1 MSSVQNRKS
10 GKIAIVGMSC
20 LYPGAPDLSSFWSN
34 IVRGVDSTREVSAS
48 EWNVEDY
55 YDPEAKKFGSVYSK
69 RGGFISEYA
78 DFDPLKYGVMPSG
91 VAGGDPDQ
99 FLTLRVAHEAMADA
113 GYLDNSKKTFDK
125 DRAEIILGRI
135 SAPGA
140 GSMNLTHQSKT
151 VHEVSSLLRGLLP
164 NHPEVVDAAINE
176 MTGRLVACNSDT
188 IPSAMPNVLAG
199 RIAAKLGFRGRN
211 LLIDAACASSMV
223 AVETAVQD
231 LLNYQCDLALA
242 GGLHVNASPVFFQM
256 FCGLGALSRKDIIRP
271 FDESADGTLLGEGI
285 GILVLK
291 RHEDAIADGDRI
303 YATICGVA
311 SSSDGHGGSVLSP
324 SMDGEALA
332 MEKAYQM
339 AGVSPKSIGLL
350 EAHGTGTP
358 TGDVVELQAV
368 QKVFGPAT
376 ESPDG
381 MPWCAVGSVKS
392 MIGHCQSA
400 SAVAGIIKAALA
412 LHHKIL
418 PPTLHVTEPNRK
430 IDWAKH
436 PCYVNTQSRPW
447 IHAENS
453 ADARRAAVSAFGFGG
468 INGHMILEEAEQG
481 SSMMRH
487 KNAVKAAS
495 EAKGKSVTPAAS
507 LAKFDTALLRDWDSE
522 VFAFTTNSADQLVA
536 DLKTLETYVL
546 RATDSGIPE
555 GFLKDLAYSVNC
567 KDLENGT
574 RKVDLE
580 SRKLYRLSI
589 IASTPEELVSKI
601 QYASKL
607 IDAGKPAAQE
617 TEKGVYYTSP
627 GTAIGGKV
635 GFLYPGLG
643 SAYGGMLSDLCL
655 HFPEVRE
662 VFDIVDTVA
671 HAEKAQ
677 ILPSRMIFPP
687 DLESSNSMDLASA
700 DFAVVAIL
708 LAEYALHQLLL
719 HLEIKPDALMGCST
733 GEFAAITTGGA
744 VDVLSVSETF
754 YGLSTNVARA
764 IPAAALAELRSLR
777 ILAPANE
784 VMALVKNNDVHLSAD
799 LGDRHIIVTG
809 TIAGTDALTEELTKH
824 KFVSQLLPI
833 AIPYHTPLVHD
844 LIDGEHDA
852 VKSVDIR
859 PLAVPGYACSTGARY
874 PDSENELRAMFT
886 ELFTKP
892 IRLRETI
899 KAMYEDGIKLF
910 VEVGPGG
917 VLSSVVDGILGN
929 KPHIA
934 VPTNLSSKPALTQL
948 HHVLAA
954 LNTQGVSA
962 NFGYLYMRRAPV
974 ALDWRSLKP
983 PEVKRQPIKLSLVH
997 TKLEV
1002 SPELA
1007 VPPAQVVP
1015 QAPSVSHGSSSK
1027 SNVQADAVSTGDV
1040 YGLVNS
1046 NGYADD
1052 STNANYLPPAENG
1065 YAGPEVE
1072 SANLLGSFM
1081 TTNAAFYNR
1090 MAAAQE
1096 RIMTAF
1102 LSSSNE
1108 DPYADDAN
1116 IFASDAVHFAHDP
1129 THFEHLEQG
1138 VGSPVQ
1144 PYAAAHQFALPGA
1157 ARPQASLNELPFL
1170 SRFRIRNSSSGTELD
1185 LHVDLQTDLYLLDH
1199 AVGGQVSVDPPAHV
1213 FLMPLMVSLEIMAE
1227 AAFAHAQEGVIVRLE
1242 QVKAFK
1248 RIAVDH
1254 QGFDLHLIAT
1264 GTNSRVH
1271 VKMFDA
1277 IDMVNPILVADFVFE
1292 SQYPSG
1298 GASPEISVSGSA
1310 PTALTQRAQLYTR
1323 PNMFHGPRMQAVISL
1338 DTVGNKVIAGKAEA
1352 HPAVDWMP
1360 HVPVANFLL
1369 HPLLLD
1375 NASQFVLF
1383 YLYEKQ
1389 MPAIA
1394 LLPFFVESI
1403 EFFYSPHQLPPVVS
1417 GRAILHT
1424 VTDKATE
1431 AKVEVVD
1438 DNNRVWMRVN
1448 GINSKRVMPQEKLVE
1463 FFHDPIYRHI
1473 AERVAVN
1480 SELAGRCVLTE
1491 FKTGLLPEDEAVLD
1505 WCLDYLLTKN
1515 ERGFWR
1521 EKLRFEKRRTDWL
1534 HGRIA
1539 AKEAVR
1545 MLVRERLGRD
1555 IGMLDIEISKDDDRR
1570 PVVQISGGIENVLVS
1585 LSHTNGV
1592 AVALASFLTDGKP
1605 GVDAEEITTREPDFA
1620 ARFLKAE
1627 ELNYLEN
1634 CAPNIRDA
1642 ELTRLW
1648 SAKESVYKALGGS
1661 LELTSFTIEIPTLT
1675 PNAMAIS
1682 NANSSMKFRV
1692 FSEVAGRHVLSYTLS

>member
-1 MSSVQNRKS
+1 MSSAANRNS

-34 IVRGVDSTREVSAS
+34 IVRGVDATREVSSS
-48 EWNVEDY
+48 EWDVDDY
-55 YDPEAKKFGSVYSK
+55 YDPESRKFGSVYSK

-78 DFDPLKYGVMPSG
+78 DFDPLQFGVMPSG

-113 GYLDNSKKTFDK
+113 GYLDGKKQFDK
-125 DRAEIILGRI
+125 DRAEVILGRI

-151 VHEVSSLLRGLLP
+151 VHEVSGLLRGLLP
-164 NHPEVVDAAINE
+164 NHPEVVDAAVSE
-176 MTGRLVACNSDT
+176 MTSRLVTCNSDT

-231 LLNYQCDLALA
+231 LLSHQCDFALA

-311 SSSDGHGGSVLSP
+311 SSSDGYGGSVLSP
-324 SMDGEALA
+324 SLDGEALA
-332 MEKAYQM
+332 MEKAYKM
-339 AGVSPKSIGLL
+339 AGISPKSIGLL

-368 QKVFGPAT
+368 EKVFGQAS
-376 ESPDG
+376 ESRDG
-381 MPWCAVGSVKS
+381 KPWCAIGSVKS

-418 PPTLHVTEPNRK
+418 PPTLHVSEPNRK
-430 IDWAKH
+430 INWEKH

-453 ADARRAAVSAFGFGG
+453 EEARRAAVSAFGFGG
-468 INGHMILEEAEQG
+468 INGHMILEEAEKG
-481 SSMMRH
+481 SSMTRH
-487 KNAVKAAS
+487 KSAVKAAS
-495 EAKGKSVTPAAS
+495 EQGMPVTPAAS
-507 LAKFDTALLRDWDSE
+507 LASLDSALMRTWDSE
-522 VFAFTTNSADQLVA
+522 VFALSANSPAELA
-536 DLKTLETYVL
+536 KDLETLETYVT
-546 RATDSGIPE
+546 RSMESGIPE
-555 GFLKDLAYSVNC
+555 GFFKDLAFSINC
-567 KDLENGT
+567 RKLGANGAT
-574 RKVDLE
+574 GGAINMPANN
-580 SRKLYRLSI
+580 SRKIYRLSI
-589 IASTPEELVSKI
+589 VAANLDELVSRV
-601 QYASKL
+601 QYARKL
-607 IDAGKPAAQE
+607 IEAGKPAVQE
-617 TEKGVYYTSP
+617 ADKGVYYTSP

-643 SAYGGMLSDLCL
+643 SAYGGMLSDLCM

-671 HAEKAQ
+671 LAEKASV
-677 ILPSRMIFPP
+677 LPSRMIFPP
-687 DLESSNSMDLASA
+687 DRDSSNSMELASA

-777 ILAPANE
+777 ILAPASD

-799 LGDRHIIVTG
+799 LGERHIIVTG
-809 TIAGTDALTEELTKH
+809 TIAGTDALSDELAKR
-824 KFVSQLLPI
+824 KIVSQVLPI

-859 PLAVPGYACSTGARY
+859 PLVVPSYACSTAERY
-874 PDSENELRAMFT
+874 PADEKQLRAMFT
-886 ELFTKP
+886 DLFTKP

-899 KAMYEDGIKLF
+899 QTMYDDGIRLF
-910 VEVGPGG
+910 IEVGPGG
-917 VLSSVVDGILGN
+917 VLSSVVDGILGS

-948 HHVLAA
+948 NHVLAA
-954 LNTQGVSA
+954 LYTQGVSA
-962 NFGYLYMRRAPV
+962 NFEYLYMRRAPV
-974 ALDWRSLKP
+974 ELDWRSLKAP
-983 PEVKRQPIKLSLVH
+983 VVKRQPLKLSLVH

-1007 VPPAQVVP
+1007 VPLAQT
-1015 QAPSVSHGSSSK
+1015 VSQISSLPDNSPHDRYENTQSDCGSS
-1027 SNVQADAVSTGDV
+1027 
-1040 YGLVNS
+1040 
-1046 NGYADD
+1046 
-1052 STNANYLPPAENG
+1052 
-1065 YAGPEVE
+1065 EVE

-1081 TTNAAFYNR
+1081 NTNAAFYSR
-1090 MAAAQE
+1090 MAATQE

-1102 LSSSNE
+1102 LSSNVEQPFSDE
-1108 DPYADDAN
+1108 TN
-1116 IFASDAVHFAHDP
+1116 IYASDD
-1129 THFEHLEQG
+1129 
-1138 VGSPVQ
+1138 VQ
-1144 PYAAAHQFALPGA
+1144 NLPGLVSHHQWQED
-1157 ARPQASLNELPFL
+1157 RQASECAGLQQNRDDFGNVSEPPFL
-1170 SRFRIRNSSSGTELD
+1170 SRFRIRAVAGSTEFD
-1185 LHVDLQTDLYLLDH
+1185 LHIGLDTDLYLLDH
-1199 AVGGQVSVDPPAHV
+1199 AVGGQVSVEPPARV

-1227 AAFAHAQEGVIVRLE
+1227 AASAHAGEGVIVRLE

-1248 RIAVDH
+1248 RISVDH
-1254 QGFDLHLIAT
+1254 LGVDLHLSAT
-1264 GTNSRVH
+1264 GDSSRVH

-1277 IDMVNPILVADFVFE
+1277 GDMVNPILIADFLFAMK
-1292 SQYPSG
+1292 YPEV
-1298 GASPEISVSGSA
+1298 ASAPEITVTGNS
-1310 PTALTQRAQLYTR
+1310 PTNLTERSQLYAP
-1323 PNMFHGPRMQAVISL
+1323 PNMFHGSRMQAVTAI
-1338 DTVGNKVIAGKAEA
+1338 TNVGNKSIEGLAEA
-1352 HPAVDWMP
+1352 SPARHWMP

-1394 LLPFFVESI
+1394 LLPFFIESV
-1403 EFFYSPHQLPPVVS
+1403 EFFYSPNDLPPVIS
-1417 GRAILHT
+1417 GRALLHT
-1424 VTDKATE
+1424 VSEKATE

-1438 DNNRVWMRVN
+1438 DLNRVWMRVN
-1448 GINSKRVMPQEKLVE
+1448 GINSKRVMPHEKLVD
-1463 FFHDPIYRHI
+1463 FFHKPLQRHI
-1473 AERVAVN
+1473 ATRRTVN
-1480 SELAGRCVLTE
+1480 QALSHLCVLTE
-1491 FKTGLLPEDEAVLD
+1491 FKTGLLPADDAILD
-1505 WCLDYLLTKN
+1505 WCLDYLLTRS
-1515 ERGFWR
+1515 ERSFWR
-1521 EKLRFEKRRTDWL
+1521 TQLKFEKRKTDWL

-1545 MLVRERLGRD
+1545 MLVKERLGRE
-1555 IGMLDIEISKDDDRR
+1555 IGMLDIEISNDFDRR
-1570 PVVQISGGIENVLVS
+1570 PLVAVSGGIAGLS
-1585 LSHTNGV
+1585 ISISHTDGI
-1592 AVALASFLTDGKP
+1592 AVALASFLSDGKP
-1605 GVDAEEITTREPDFA
+1605 GVDAEKIQTRDPDLA
-1620 ARFLKAE
+1620 DRFLTVDE
-1627 ELNYLEN
+1627 SGYLNS
-1634 CAPNIRDA
+1634 CASHSRDT

-1648 SAKESVYKALGGS
+1648 SAKEAVYKSLGGEF
-1661 LELTSFTIEIPTLT
+1661 ELTSFEIDV
-1675 PNAMAIS
+1675 
-1682 NANSSMKFRV
+1682 SSMTPYAMSIHNTGTTSRFQV
-1692 FSEVAGRHVLSYTLS
+1692 YSELVGDYVLSYTLA

>member
-1 MSSVQNRKS
+1 MSSAENRKS

-34 IVRGVDSTREVSAS
+34 IVRGVDSTREVSPS

-55 YDPEAKKFGSVYSK
+55 YDPEARKFGSVYSK

-113 GYLDNSKKTFDK
+113 GYLDKPFDK

-151 VHEVSSLLRGLLP
+151 VHEVSNLLRGLLP
-164 NHPEVVDAAINE
+164 NHPEVVEAAISE
-176 MTGRLVACNSDT
+176 MTGKLVTCNSDT

-231 LLNYQCDLALA
+231 LLSHQCDFALA

-271 FDESADGTLLGEGI
+271 FDECADGTLLGEGI

-332 MEKAYQM
+332 MEKAYKM
-339 AGVSPKSIGLL
+339 AGVSPKSVGLL

-368 QKVFGPAT
+368 EKVFGQAT
-376 ESPDG
+376 ESADG
-381 MPWCAVGSVKS
+381 MPWCAIGSVKS

-418 PPTLHVTEPNRK
+418 PPTLHVSEPNRK
-430 IDWAKH
+430 INWAKH

-481 SSMMRH
+481 SSMKRH
-487 KNAVKAAS
+487 KDAVKAAS
-495 EAKGKSVTPAAS
+495 EAKGKPVTPAAS
-507 LAKFDTALLRDWDSE
+507 LANLDTSLLRDWDSE

-536 DLKTLETYVL
+536 DLKTLETYVA
-546 RATDSGIPE
+546 RSTENGVPE
-555 GFLKDLAYSVNC
+555 GFLKNLAFSVNC
-567 KDLENGT
+567 KRAESGDNKL
-574 RKVDLE
+574 DLE
-580 SRKLYRLSI
+580 SRKIYRLCI
-589 IASTPEELVSKI
+589 VAANPEELVSRI

-617 TEKGVYYTSP
+617 TDKGVYYTSP

-777 ILAPANE
+777 ILAPAKD

-809 TIAGTDALTEELTKH
+809 TIAGTEALTEELTKH

-859 PLAVPGYACSTGARY
+859 PLAVPGYACSTGERY
-874 PDSENELRAMFT
+874 PDDEKQLRAMFT
-886 ELFTKP
+886 DLFTKP

-899 KAMYEDGIKLF
+899 KAMYDDGIKLF

-954 LNTQGVSA
+954 LYTQGVSA
-962 NFGYLYMRRAPV
+962 NFEYLYMRRAPV
-974 ALDWRSLKP
+974 TLDWKSLKV
-983 PEVKRQPIKLSLVH
+983 PEVKRQPLKLSLIH

-1007 VPPAQVVP
+1007 VPPAQVVS
-1015 QAPSVSHGSSSK
+1015 QAPSISHGLSNS
-1027 SNVQADAVSTGDV
+1027 SNVSADALSASDI
-1040 YGLVNS
+1040 YGRANAD
-1046 NGYADD
+1046 GYADHSD
-1052 STNANYLPPAENG
+1052 HAHYPAYVENG
-1065 YAGPEVE
+1065 SGSPEAE

-1090 MAAAQE
+1090 MAATQE

-1108 DPYADDAN
+1108 DPYGDEAN

-1129 THFEHLEQG
+1129 VHFEHHEQG
-1138 VGSPVQ
+1138 IGAPVY
-1144 PYAAAHQFALPGA
+1144 PHAAEQFAFSGA
-1157 ARPQASLNELPFL
+1157 EVVQANLNEPPFL
-1170 SRFRIRNSSSGTELD
+1170 NRFRISRSSGATELD

-1199 AVGGQVSVDPPAHV
+1199 AVGGQVSVEPPARV

-1227 AAFAHAQEGVIVRLE
+1227 AAFAHAQQGVIVRLE

-1254 QGFDLHLIAT
+1254 QGFDLHLVAT

-1277 IDMVNPILVADFVFE
+1277 TDMVNPILMADFVFE
-1292 SQYPSG
+1292 THYPSSG
-1298 GASPEISVSGSA
+1298 SSPEINVSGSA
-1310 PTALTQRAQLYTR
+1310 PTTLTQRTQLYTR
-1323 PNMFHGPRMQAVISL
+1323 PNMFHGPRMQAVMSL

-1352 HPAVDWMP
+1352 HPAFDWMP

-1403 EFFYSPHQLPPVVS
+1403 EFFYSPHQLPQVVS

-1438 DNNRVWMRVN
+1438 DHSRVWMRVN
-1448 GINSKRVMPQEKLVE
+1448 GINSKRVMPRQELVE
-1463 FFHDPIYRHI
+1463 FFHDPIQRHI
-1473 AERVAVN
+1473 AERLSVN
-1480 SELAGRCVLTE
+1480 PELAGRCVLTE

-1505 WCLDYLLTKN
+1505 WCLDYLLTRN
-1515 ERGFWR
+1515 ERSFWR
-1521 EKLRFEKRRTDWL
+1521 EKLKFEKRRTDWL

-1545 MLVRERLGRD
+1545 MLVKERLGRD

-1570 PVVQISGGIENVLVS
+1570 PVVHISGGIENVLVS

-1592 AVALASFLTDGKP
+1592 AVALASFQTDGKP

-1620 ARFLKAE
+1620 ARFLKAD
-1627 ELNYLEN
+1627 ELNYLEK
-1634 CAPNIRDA
+1634 CAPNERDA

-1648 SAKESVYKALGGS
+1648 SAKESVYKALGGA
-1661 LELTSFTIEIPTLT
+1661 LELTSFSIEIPTLT
-1675 PNAMAIS
+1675 PNVMAIS
-1682 NANSSMKFRV
+1682 NANSPSKFRV
-1692 FSEVAGRHVLSYTLS
+1692 FSEIAGEHVRSYTLS